1 MPLRASSFSLTLPH
15 GVPKLTSELA
25 PAHQSFAFA
34 LKHKPDAI
42 HTYSAPSVPA
52 PRQAPRTAPWTAGTT
67 DGRHRHT
74 RASGRTPGQT
84 PPPPPPHLVSP
95 HFLPPHPTV
104 PCPSH
109 CTPGCCSPSAQALM
123 PPHIYPGRPLTAGA
137 DSVPKTQLA
146 RHGPSG
152 SSLDPELPPASPRPS
167 CALHSQTALSVCRP
181 CSSFSS
187 PTLKSWKTSS
197 C

>member
-52 PRQAPRTAPWTAGTT
+52 PWTAGTT

-74 RASGRTPGQT
+74 RASGRPPGQPPRQSGLFAFPFPPT
-84 PPPPPPHLVSP
+84 PQSP
-95 HFLPPHPTV
+95 
-104 PCPSH
+104 
-109 CTPGCCSPSAQALM
+109 AQAIARRAAVPQVPRRSCL
-123 PPHIYPGRPLTAGA
+123 PTSIQGAPSLPGLTQSPKHSSRVTAPSEAPLTRSCRRHPPGL
-137 DSVPKTQLA
+137 PA
-146 RHGPSG
+146 RSI
-152 SSLDPELPPASPRPS
+152 RRV
-167 CALHSQTALSVCRP
+167 SQTALSVCRP